1 MNAKRTMI
9 KIDSM
14 NCTTI
19 YSSRLE
25 RLPQENLF
33 RVK

>member
-1 MNAKRTMI
+1 MNAKRTI
-9 KIDSM
+9 NSM

-19 YSSRLE
+19 YSNRLE

-33 RVK
+33 

>member
-1 MNAKRTMI
+1 MNAKRTI
-9 KIDSM
+9 NSM
-14 NCTTI
+14 DCTTI
-19 YSSRLE
+19 YSNRLE

>member
-1 MNAKRTMI
+1 MNAKRTI
-9 KIDSM
+9 NSM

-19 YSSRLE
+19 CSNRLE

-33 RVK
+33 

>member
-9 KIDSM
+9 NLM
-14 NCTTI
+14 NFTMI
-19 YSSRLE
+19 YSSCLE

-33 RVK
+33 